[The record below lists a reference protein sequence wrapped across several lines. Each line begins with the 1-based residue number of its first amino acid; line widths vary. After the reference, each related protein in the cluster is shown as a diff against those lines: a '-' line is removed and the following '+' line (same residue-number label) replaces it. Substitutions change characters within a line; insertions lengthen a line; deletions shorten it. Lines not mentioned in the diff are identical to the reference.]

1 MSKFNDKTINKA
13 YLMEIE
19 SKLRTYKT
27 ICIATSLIFC
37 LLSIIYI
44 IYEIKNIKDSA
55 YEFYLA
61 HGYNEPLDFTS
72 VYVMVAV
79 MIIGIVCFVIIY
91 TLFKMRTNEK
101 RALSGFTLEA
111 QETILSNDEN
121 IYSKSIKMSYTY
133 LNKYYAQTQE
143 QASKGFFVTV
153 IISLFGAIII
163 ILGILSMYFGITEP
177 AYITVATGALTEIIS
192 SVFFYL
198 YNKTITSM
206 SKYHDKLVLSQNVAY
221 ALEIV
226 DTISDN
232 EKDEAKK
239 ELMRELVKD
248 INLHLQKSDQD

>member
-1 MSKFNDKTINKA
+1 MKNKSNITDTKSHNIYNITKLENELKIEKTRYIVVFSAFSIFICIYILMFVTDIVNFKELLISIFFGVVVILGMFLYYTISKIGINDKINFIKFQ
-13 YLMEIE
+13 LQTQEI
-19 SKLRTYKT
+19 
-27 ICIATSLIFC
+27 
-37 LLSIIYI
+37 
-44 IYEIKNIKDSA
+44 
-55 YEFYLA
+55 
-61 HGYNEPLDFTS
+61 
-72 VYVMVAV
+72 
-79 MIIGIVCFVIIY
+79 
-91 TLFKMRTNEK
+91 
-101 RALSGFTLEA
+101 
-111 QETILSNDEN
+111 ILSDDEN

-153 IISLFGAIII
+153 IISLFGAVII